1 MVFDLVFSYF
11 SLQKIKKNFY
21 FKMGLDQLGCFSTII
36 CVISEISVN
45 IDKAKIN
52 KNILKFM
59 KILY

>member
-1 MVFDLVFSYF
+1 MIFFILWFLTWSF
-11 SLQKIKKNFY
+11 RIFCP
-21 FKMGLDQLGCFSTII
+21 MGLDQLGCFTTII
-36 CVISEISVN
+36 LYYIENMVN